1 MAQEKE
7 PNLESLPEV
16 HHEVDAEKAG
26 IFINARGTIAEIN
39 NELMRL
45 DKSEEGLEETVRT
58 MQDQG
63 EAEPEIVE
71 SAVEAEEASVLRIE
85 DRKEQLEGRK
95 EEMGDL
101 LKVRNKFL
109 KGWGILTGT
118 DVMMLNADKIAKKF
132 GGEDAGLF
140 TYDERIEMWERK
152 GEMTRGLSKIMAPFL
167 PGWGKA
173 LLVGGEKIVHINHT
187 VMAEAEKRAKDGEKM
202 TSKEA
207 NIMSF
212 QLLSEELH
220 IDKLKDL
227 KNIEKLGDA
236 LIEFGGDF
244 GGEIGD
250 KFKYLGELAKKHPDK
265 ISKALVT
272 LKDLIDKGDVKV
284 DDDTEKAIA
293 EMDHLEEDEL
303 KALGF

>member
-1 MAQEKE
+1 
-7 PNLESLPEV
+7 
-16 HHEVDAEKAG
+16 
-26 IFINARGTIAEIN
+26 
-39 NELMRL
+39 
-45 DKSEEGLEETVRT
+45 
-58 MQDQG
+58 
-63 EAEPEIVE
+63 
-71 SAVEAEEASVLRIE
+71 
-85 DRKEQLEGRK
+85 
-95 EEMGDL
+95 
-101 LKVRNKFL
+101 
-109 KGWGILTGT
+109 
-118 DVMMLNADKIAKKF
+118 
-132 GGEDAGLF
+132 
-140 TYDERIEMWERK
+140 
-152 GEMTRGLSKIMAPFL
+152 
-167 PGWGKA
+167 
-173 LLVGGEKIVHINHT
+173 
-187 VMAEAEKRAKDGEKM
+187 MAEAEKRAKDGEKM